1 MQPHAVNDQ
10 QNTHQKFW
18 PSRPSAV
25 RVWLLDKGRL
35 GLFYFM
41 TNIQI
46 DPEFKSLIPPLAPEE
61 YAQLEAN
68 LIADGCRDPIVV
80 WAVPP
85 DESEFEEWNLT
96 EKYISDEDLLFNAH
110 RYHEEAEILG
120 RHGKFVFI
128 KTRSP
133 NDEYCRDWFEQ
144 WYLAVESDDDPGV
157 FEGEEVL
164 IDGHNRFEICTK
176 HKIPFETVP
185 LVFETRTAA
194 MLWMID
200 NQKGRRNVSDYDK
213 GLLAMR
219 RQELLRPMAEKQR
232 KETEGRPSKLS
243 AKLPTVSKIDT
254 RREAAK
260 EAGIGERTL
269 DAVKLIKDAA
279 DKGEIPQQTVDD
291 LRHRKVAIHRVA
303 KDIKET
309 RQKKAREEK
318 RVEAVKEVAIPENL
332 IIGDFREHGDKVPD
346 GSLSL
351 IFTDPP
357 YDRKASEML
366 PELGAFAAAK
376 LAEGGSLILY
386 VGQTQIP
393 AALDALRPHLRYWW
407 TIACVHAGR
416 STVMRE
422 YGLNAGWKAV
432 LWFVKGTRHDNSVMV
447 NDVMSGGEEKT
458 HHDWQQ
464 SQSEAEYWISKL
476 TQEGDIVCDPFMG
489 GGTTAAAAKAKG
501 RKWIGFEIDKTNA
514 SIIAGRLI

>member
-1 MQPHAVNDQ
+1 M
-10 QNTHQKFW
+10 
-18 PSRPSAV
+18 
-25 RVWLLDKGRL
+25 
-35 GLFYFM
+35 
-41 TNIQI
+41 NITI
-46 DPEFKSLIPPLAPEE
+46 DPEFKALIPPLAPEE
-61 YAQLEAN
+61 LAQLEVN
-68 LIADGCRDPIVV
+68 IIADGCRDPLVT
-80 WAVPP
+80 WQGA
-85 DESEFEEWNLT
+85 
-96 EKYISDEDLLFNAH
+96 
-110 RYHEEAEILG
+110 
-120 RHGKFVFI
+120 
-128 KTRSP
+128 
-133 NDEYCRDWFEQ
+133 
-144 WYLAVESDDDPGV
+144 
-157 FEGEEVL
+157 L
-164 IDGHNRFEICTK
+164 IDGHNRYEICTR
-176 HKIPFETVP
+176 HGLPFETVE
-185 LVFETRTAA
+185 VDFADRTAA

-219 RQELLRPMAEKQR
+219 KQELLRPMAKDNQ
-232 KETEGRPSKLS
+232 KEYHGNQHDGLS
-243 AKLPTVSKIDT
+243 AKLPKVQNKIDT
-254 RREAAK
+254 RREAAR

-309 RQKKAREEK
+309 RQKAAREEK
-318 RVEAVKEVAIPENL
+318 RIDAAKEITIPGNL
-332 IIGDFREHGDKVPD
+332 IIGDFREHADKVPD

-357 YDRKASEML
+357 YDRKASQML
-366 PELGAFAAAK
+366 PELGEFAASK
-376 LAEGGSLILY
+376 LMEGGSLVLY

-432 LWFVKGTRHDNSVMV
+432 LWFVKGTRHDNSIMV

-464 SQSEAEYWISKL
+464 SQSEAEYWISKI

-489 GGTTAAAAKAKG
+489 GGTTAAAAKAMG
-501 RKWIGFEIDKTNA
+501 RNWIGFEIDETNGK
-514 SIIAGRLI
+514 IIAERLLK

>member
-1 MQPHAVNDQ
+1 MN
-10 QNTHQKFW
+10 
-18 PSRPSAV
+18 
-25 RVWLLDKGRL
+25 
-35 GLFYFM
+35 
-41 TNIQI
+41 NITI
-46 DPEFKSLIPPLAPEE
+46 DPEFKALIPPLAPEE

-68 LIADGCRDPIVV
+68 ILQDGCRDPLVV
-80 WAVPP
+80 WQG
-85 DESEFEEWNLT
+85 T
-96 EKYISDEDLLFNAH
+96 
-110 RYHEEAEILG
+110 
-120 RHGKFVFI
+120 
-128 KTRSP
+128 
-133 NDEYCRDWFEQ
+133 
-144 WYLAVESDDDPGV
+144 
-157 FEGEEVL
+157 L
-164 IDGHNRFEICTK
+164 IDGHNRHQICTRNGL
-176 HKIPFETVP
+176 PFETVEV
-185 LVFETRTAA
+185 VFADRTAA

-219 RQELLRPMAEKQR
+219 KQELLRPLA
-232 KETEGRPSKLS
+232 KENQKEYHGNQHDGLS
-243 AKLPTVSKIDT
+243 AKLPRVQTKIDT

-309 RQKKAREEK
+309 RQRKAREEK
-318 RVEAVKEVAIPENL
+318 RTEAVKEIAIPENL
-332 IIGDFREHGDKVPD
+332 IVGDFREHADQIPD
-346 GSLSL
+346 GSVSL

-366 PELGAFAAAK
+366 PALGEFAAAK
-376 LAEGGSLILY
+376 LMEGGSLVLY

-432 LWFVKGTRHDNSVMV
+432 LWFVKGTRHDNSIMV

-464 SQSEAEYWISKL
+464 SQSEAEYWIGKL

-489 GGTTAAAAKAKG
+489 GGTTAAAAKGLG
-501 RKWIGFEIDKTNA
+501 RKWVGFEIDETNGK
-514 SIIAGRLI
+514 IIAERISK